1 MIKLNTEQMLYL
13 FYADAYSEEAT
24 VTKGNVKS
32 YLPTQYKGE
41 CEKIYEFL
49 RRLELIQ
56 QITKGR
62 FSVTERGKEAL
73 LQNLSCTDYQF
84 DSSKGPKV
92 LNTLLK
98 FIKQATQSPFLEDM
112 TFDEFRDKFKTMYFE
127 ERKAKSLTGVIIVR
141 KREISKQFINKYSI
155 SQELFEKHFKGLTST
170 REIIIRERRDDELI
184 EWVE

>member
-73 LQNLSCTDYQF
+73 LQNFSCTDYQF
-84 DSSKGPKV
+84 DSIKGPKV
-92 LNTLLK
+92 LNTLVK

>member
-73 LQNLSCTDYQF
+73 LQNFSCTDYQF
-84 DSSKGPKV
+84 DSIKGPKV
-92 LNTLLK
+92 LNTLVKLMQ
-98 FIKQATQSPFLEDM
+98 QATQSPFLEDM
-112 TFDEFRDKFKTMYFE
+112 TFDGFKDKFKTLYFE
-127 ERKAKSLTGVIIVR
+127 ERKAKSLKGFAIVH
-141 KREISKQFINKYSI
+141 KQEVSKKFIDKYSI
-155 SQELFEKHFKGLTST
+155 SQEKFEENFELLKSAG
-170 REIIIRERRDDELI
+170 EITEGRDDDLI